1 MRFLSKEKNQKRRKS
16 KLREA
21 IESLFVAL
29 LAVMILRS
37 TVVQAY
43 HVPTGSM
50 KSTVLIGDFL
60 LVNKF
65 IYGAR
70 TPDSIPFLNYQLP
83 HLVFPAF
90 KDPEPGE
97 IVVFKYPPEPTI
109 DYVKRCIAVG
119 GQTIELRDGDVFVDG
134 KPEGEK
140 IFLRKEYDPEEQR
153 HVLFYQIKR
162 ENGPR
167 YVIRHYEDH
176 HKSAENY
183 GPKKIEPGHYFMMG
197 DNRDNSSDSR
207 YWGFVP
213 RKNVVG
219 EAMIIYWSW
228 NKYLP
233 LYKLL
238 QKVRWTRIGSILE

>member
-1 MRFLSKEKNQKRRKS
+1 MGLFARNKKIKKQKS
-16 KLREA
+16 KLRES
-21 IESLFVAL
+21 IESLLVAI
-29 LAVMILRS
+29 LAVLILRS
-37 TVVQAY
+37 AVVQAY

-83 HLVFPAF
+83 HLVFPAL

-109 DYVKRCIAVG
+109 DYVKRCIASG
-119 GQTIELRDGDVFVDG
+119 GQIVEIKNGDVFIDG

-140 IFLRKEYDPEEQR
+140 RFLRKQYDAEEQR
-153 HVLFYQIKR
+153 QVLFYEITK
-162 ENGPR
+162 ENGKR
-167 YVIRHYEDH
+167 YVIRHYENH
-176 HKSAENY
+176 NMANENY
-183 GPKKIEPGHYFMMG
+183 GPAKVADNQYFMMG

-207 YWGFVP
+207 FWGFVP
-213 RKNVVG
+213 RENVVG
-219 EAMIIYWSW
+219 EAMLIYWSW
-228 NKYLP
+228 NKFLP
-233 LYKLL
+233 LYKLQ
-238 QKVRWTRIGSILE
+238 QKIRWNRIGSFLE

>member
-1 MRFLSKEKNQKRRKS
+1 MFFKTKEEQDVKKKS
-16 KLREA
+16 KLREVV
-21 IESLFVAL
+21 ESLAVAF

-70 TPDSIPFLNYQLP
+70 TPDSIPLLNYQLP
-83 HLVFPAF
+83 HLVFPAL

-97 IVVFKYPPEPTI
+97 IVVFKYPPEPSI
-109 DYVKRCIAVG
+109 DYVKRCIAIG
-119 GQTIELRDGDVFVDG
+119 GQTIELRDGDVFIDG
-134 KPEGEK
+134 KAEGKKE
-140 IFLRKEYDPEEQR
+140 FLRKEYDPEEQR
-153 HVLFYQIKR
+153 HVMFYRITR
-162 ENGPR
+162 DNGHS
-167 YVIRHYEDH
+167 YVIRHYENH
-176 HKSAENY
+176 NTKSENY
-183 GPKKIEPGHYFMMG
+183 GPTKIEPGHYFMMG

-233 LYKLL
+233 LYKLPH
-238 QKVRWTRIGSILE
+238 KVRWSRIGSILK